1 MRKDVTT
8 TDLDIKKSNAAKS
21 MTTTYGEINFITL
34 HDTAPLLIEEEHSAL
49 DDLKLKKDRQKM
61 DEAHNRMIRKK
72 YDLALLREAPALHR
86 EPDNRSPYDQV
97 FNPRS
102 QGPSAGQI
110 QYVIDSSSLEDDE
123 YRSAAKAYLKKV
135 IPAAQAE
142 TVRLQAEVKKI
153 KAEYSRTAA
162 EYQKKIREAH
172 KNLKVFNDEIRKE
185 VRKFELA
192 NEGSR
197 TPENFVIHS
206 ERLASIYSDGATV
219 HWHDQDAAYKD
230 LQSIQEFAERI
241 DAYRNAVPDCE
252 ETINYLKSEAQ
263 NKVENKTG
271 LREFIRTMVLS

>member
-1 MRKDVTT
+1 MRKDVIT

-21 MTTTYGEINFITL
+21 IPASYGEINIITL
-34 HDTAPLLIEEEHSAL
+34 HDTAPLLIEEEHSAI

-135 IPAAQAE
+135 IPAAEAE
-142 TVRLQAEVKKI
+142 TVRLQAEVDKIQAEYI
-153 KAEYSRTAA
+153 KAAA
-162 EYQKKIREAH
+162 EYRKKIREAQ
-172 KNLKVFNDEIRKE
+172 KNLKAFNSEIRKE

-197 TPENFVIHS
+197 TPENFLIHS
-206 ERLASIYSDGATV
+206 ERLASIYPSGAYQQ
-219 HWHDQDAAYKD
+219 HDQDAAYKD
-230 LQSIQEFAERI
+230 LEAIRVSCEMI
-241 DAYRNAVPDCE
+241 DASRNAAPDRE
-252 ETINYLKSEAQ
+252 EAISNLKSEAQ

-271 LREFIRTMVLS
+271 IREFIRTVVFS